1 MIKRLKNISPVQCGV
16 VLGALY
22 AAISLI
28 IVPFIILVMLVAPK
42 QGNGAGIFAGSM
54 VFVIFIPIIYGVMG
68 FIGGIISA
76 AIYNLIASW
85 TGGLEFT
92 LADVPPDLVGLP
104 N

>member
-1 MIKRLKNISPVQCGV
+1 MAKRLQRVAQVQCGV

-28 IVPFIILVMLVAPK
+28 FVPFVLLVTMIAPK
-42 QGNGAGIFAGSM
+42 NGNNLPFFGGGI
-54 VFVIFIPIIYGVMG
+54 VFVILIPILYGVLG

-85 TGGLEFT
+85 TGGIEFT
-92 LADVPPDLVGLP
+92 VVDVPPP
-104 N
+104 PIA